1 MTVLSKMYY
10 DSPSGWI
17 EGGTTGVGDFHC
29 WIEDGNGKVI
39 YDPYFGEYEFICKIQ
54 HCDVKSPVYK
64 IWPNQMKWLNEK
76 KPQRIWLL
84 PEFVEKPQYSYC
96 NYNCWA
102 YMTNKYGKQFTPEL
116 VQRHMKIGSLGWRY
130 PGRCDA
136 HWEYG

>member
-64 IWPNQMKWLNEK
+64 IWPNQKKWLNEK
-76 KPQRIWLL
+76 KPQRIPADVTLTGSMVRL
-84 PEFVEKPQYSYC
+84 DRSC
-96 NYNCWA
+96 N
-102 YMTNKYGKQFTPEL
+102 NKFLCEL
-116 VQRHMKIGSLGWRY
+116 
-130 PGRCDA
+130 
-136 HWEYG
+136 